1 MRRQKFD
8 IQNKTHA
15 NLLLNKIEK
24 MEFANF
30 QSKPSNSLC
39 LRQLNIFVNH
49 LEVFVNCFLNNV
61 FYSTGI
67 KKIISTKYRGKVQN
81 RNLSVIWPPKE
92 INDNSFK
99 GTNCHG
105 QTCCS

>member
-1 MRRQKFD
+1 MRRQKLD

-30 QSKPSNSLC
+30 QSKASNSLC
-39 LRQLNIFVNH
+39 LRQLNIVVNH
-49 LEVFVNCFLNNV
+49 LEFFVNCFLNNV
-61 FYSTGI
+61 SYSTGI
-67 KKIISTKYRGKVQN
+67 KKTISTKYRGKVQN
-81 RNLSVIWPPKE
+81 RNLLVIWPPNE
-92 INDNSFK
+92 VNDNSFK
-99 GTNCHG
+99 GTNWHG

>member
-49 LEVFVNCFLNNV
+49 LEVLSIV
-61 FYSTGI
+61 F
-67 KKIISTKYRGKVQN
+67 
-81 RNLSVIWPPKE
+81 
-92 INDNSFK
+92 
-99 GTNCHG
+99 
-105 QTCCS
+105 